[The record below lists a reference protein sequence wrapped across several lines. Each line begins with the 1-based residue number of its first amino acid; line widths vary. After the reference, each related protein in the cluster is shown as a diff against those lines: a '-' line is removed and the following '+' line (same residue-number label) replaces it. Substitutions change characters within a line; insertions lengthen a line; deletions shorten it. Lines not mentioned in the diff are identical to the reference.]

1 MQQVMNY
8 SVKLKFIARSTSLF
22 ITTLLTL
29 LLGISSLQAQ
39 SNKALRE
46 ISHRLGQGVNISFL
60 EQYWMSP
67 DILYQKKIDPLLE
80 SIATQGF
87 KTVRLPV
94 AFDHFMADSYAQL
107 NDNILEKLHEIY
119 KRCEYLNLNLVIV
132 YHYGKLRN
140 ENRYSEN
147 DRIIR
152 IWKQVMASMKLYS
165 CSHLFYE
172 LYNEPTTD
180 MDVWKSS
187 ASTLIRELRKEDKD
201 RIFIIG
207 GTNYNGINELL
218 NMGRLAVDDGKILYT
233 FHFYEPYIFTHQGVD
248 WTPEKTFITGFPYPY
263 SARKMPALYNA
274 TPDSQVAQDYERYPR
289 EANYEGLLK
298 RLKWIKEE
306 ADRLNLPLICTETG
320 VINLAPPKSK
330 SAYLSDITRIMKDL
344 DIPVMLW
351 DFNDKF
357 SITNDRNRVIK
368 SLRSWLK

>member
-1 MQQVMNY
+1 M
-8 SVKLKFIARSTSLF
+8 KLKIIALSTSLF

-29 LLGISSLQAQ
+29 LLGSSTLQAQ

-46 ISHRLGQGVNISFL
+46 ISHQLGQGVNISYL
-60 EQYWMSP
+60 EQYWVLP
-67 DILYQKKIDPLLE
+67 DMLYQKNIYPLLE
-80 SIATQGF
+80 SIAAQGF
-87 KTVRLPV
+87 ETVRLPV

-119 KRCEYLNLNLVIV
+119 KWCESLNLKLVIV
-132 YHYGKLRN
+132 YHYGKLSN
-140 ENRYSEN
+140 QNRYSEN

-152 IWKQVMASMKLYS
+152 IWKQVMGSMKRYS

-180 MDVWKSS
+180 MEVWKST
-187 ASTLIRELRKEDKD
+187 ANTLIRELRKEDSD

-207 GTNYNGINELL
+207 GANYNGINELL

-233 FHFYEPYIFTHQGVD
+233 FHFYEPYIFTHQGAD

-274 TPDSQVAQDYERYPR
+274 PPESQIAQDYERYPR
-289 EANYEGLLK
+289 EANYESLLK
-298 RLKWIKEE
+298 RLQWIKEE

-330 SAYLSDITRIMKDL
+330 SAYLSDITRIMKEL
-344 DIPVMLW
+344 GIPVMLW

-357 SITNDRNRVIK
+357 SITTPQNRVIK
-368 SLRSWLK
+368 SLRTWLK